1 MGAPNVGDEVEFDG
15 HLVTIESFIG
25 QKSHSVQNVV
35 AAAAAARAGL
45 TPNPSVI
52 QHVPMA
58 PQLPPT
64 PTPTLSLN
72 ELSVGNN
79 IDYRSARKRLRT
91 LGSNNAPSRPRN
103 NFISPQQY
111 VTPSLHEQQVESS
124 IPDYPQQHQSLAQ
137 QPSLKQPRVQLPVVE
152 TSINPSI
159 AIENNSTAEEEQI
172 QLTTKIQQPGL
183 NDSNNNDNNG
193 NHNKIN
199 YIPNYLTSMEINN
212 TSSFPGSSNGASNSM
227 NASGS
232 TINVQQPIRHQ
243 EEELLKEDQNNNI
256 KNNDLFKRFSFNENN
271 TTRAPSMKRIGKR
284 VVLPQQQDLIDGNR
298 DDTMEIDSNIS
309 STNTINTATMTTST
323 TTFMDPTTN
332 SNNNQL
338 STLSPS
344 QRIQIQPPSLQRRV
358 RVGLSKRTNN
368 ALHNDDTINNDTSS
382 STSKSTI
389 VNNNYYESNDR
400 NNNEQTVTSA
410 SSSSFFVKASAVN
423 NEDSAESSF
432 SNSNS
437 NTTIND
443 TIRPPPKPFKVP
455 LADGTSIPIV
465 LQFPTSEKIQAFGK
479 NRTQLKRTKIVPSN
493 FRNSIQYRDTFQK
506 IIHEHLQLLLYT
518 YGGAYFNIYKNIGQK
533 KNELERIFRSKGIGF
548 YDSIEMQRS
557 QGRLSIQ
564 ERYRL
569 KLHNREHHSKY
580 SKDDIW
586 VISKNPSFDASY
598 TFLSKS
604 IFYGPFS
611 DGYLEIECLTSRD
624 ARVANTF
631 MNGNKSTVYALRTIS
646 ANNEFMMLDAL
657 QDKLDHLPLLPY
669 LLCDDKRRNRK
680 RKTQEDLL
688 PVTNLHYINITREDN
703 LDIEQKLQEYIKRYH
718 LNEDQQSVLRQ
729 VAKSVIV
736 APNWNQEPDSPI
748 TLVHG
753 VFGSGKSYL
762 AAVIIIFLRD
772 IVDSV
777 NSMREPD
784 DLILFRILIY
794 SMTNVAV
801 DRILISLD
809 KLGYDSFIRVGSLKK
824 ISKTILPY
832 TIRAKMSSNEELKE
846 LEHML
851 EDPQNSEEDIE
862 LIASTIQKFR
872 KTENTMQLQNMD
884 VVGTTCMAS
893 TFDIFGNTS
902 FSLAL
907 VDEASQLTEPMS
919 MVPLTRFG
927 CSRLIMIGDPLQLPP
942 TVSTTAEEEKIGQG
956 LDKTLFDRLTEIG
969 HRTIMLRTQYR
980 CHPAISSISNHLFYS
995 RQLQDGI
1002 TVEDRKPL
1010 IEGLPN
1016 LMFIDIGG
1024 QEQRNFRNNSFWNET
1039 EASIAT
1045 YIIEALIGLSISP
1058 NDIGVISLYDNNK
1071 FYYGFCY
1078 IFTDKEQA
1086 DKMIEFIGNRSE
1098 RKQSVQVSTVD
1109 AFQGGEKEVIILSTV
1124 RTTNS
1129 SFIDNCPRV
1138 NVAVTRARRHLIILG
1153 KQTLLLNNE
1162 LWGNIVMRCQGKY
1175 RNS

>member
-1 MGAPNVGDEVEFDG
+1 
-15 HLVTIESFIG
+15 
-25 QKSHSVQNVV
+25 
-35 AAAAAARAGL
+35 
-45 TPNPSVI
+45 
-52 QHVPMA
+52 
-58 PQLPPT
+58 
-64 PTPTLSLN
+64 
-72 ELSVGNN
+72 
-79 IDYRSARKRLRT
+79 
-91 LGSNNAPSRPRN
+91 
-103 NFISPQQY
+103 
-111 VTPSLHEQQVESS
+111 
-124 IPDYPQQHQSLAQ
+124 
-137 QPSLKQPRVQLPVVE
+137 
-152 TSINPSI
+152 
-159 AIENNSTAEEEQI
+159 
-172 QLTTKIQQPGL
+172 
-183 NDSNNNDNNG
+183 
-193 NHNKIN
+193 
-199 YIPNYLTSMEINN
+199 
-212 TSSFPGSSNGASNSM
+212 
-227 NASGS
+227 
-232 TINVQQPIRHQ
+232 
-243 EEELLKEDQNNNI
+243 
-256 KNNDLFKRFSFNENN
+256 
-271 TTRAPSMKRIGKR
+271 
-284 VVLPQQQDLIDGNR
+284 
-298 DDTMEIDSNIS
+298 
-309 STNTINTATMTTST
+309 
-323 TTFMDPTTN
+323 
-332 SNNNQL
+332 
-338 STLSPS
+338 
-344 QRIQIQPPSLQRRV
+344 
-358 RVGLSKRTNN
+358 
-368 ALHNDDTINNDTSS
+368 
-382 STSKSTI
+382 
-389 VNNNYYESNDR
+389 
-400 NNNEQTVTSA
+400 
-410 SSSSFFVKASAVN
+410 
-423 NEDSAESSF
+423 
-432 SNSNS
+432 
-437 NTTIND
+437 
-443 TIRPPPKPFKVP
+443 
-455 LADGTSIPIV
+455 

-479 NRTQLKRTKIVPSN
+479 NRTQLKRTKTVPSN

-533 KNELERIFRSKGIGF
+533 KNELERTFRSKGIGF
-548 YDSIEMQRS
+548 YASIEMQS
-557 QGRLSIQ
+557 QGRVSIQ

-569 KLHNREHHSKY
+569 KLCNREHHSKY

-586 VISKNPSFDASY
+586 VISKNPTFDASC

-611 DGYLEIECLTSRD
+611 DGYLEVECLTSRD
-624 ARVANTF
+624 ARVATIL

-703 LDIEQKLQEYIKRYH
+703 LDIEQKLQEYNKRYH

-729 VAKSVIV
+729 IAKSVIV

-794 SMTNVAV
+794 SMTVN
-801 DRILISLD
+801 

-824 ISKTILPY
+824 ISKSILPY

-956 LDKTLFDRLTEIG
+956 LDKTLFDRLTE
-969 HRTIMLRTQYR
+969 

-1024 QEQRNFRNNSFWNET
+1024 QEQRNFRNNSFSNEA

-1045 YIIEALIGLSISP
+1045 YIIEALIGLDISP
-1058 NDIGVISLYDNNK
+1058 NDIGVISLY
-1071 FYYGFCY
+1071 
-1078 IFTDKEQA
+1078 KEQA

-1129 SFIDNCPRV
+1129 SFIDNYPRV

-1153 KQTLLLNNE
+1153 KQTLLLNNV